1 MDRAHVSKTL
11 SWLLRHGAAE
21 AGLHLDAAG
30 WAPLADVL
38 RITGVSRGDVEAAVR
53 DNTKR
58 RFELDGDRIRAVQ
71 GHSSTQVDL
80 DALEASWE
88 RVVGRVEPLFHGT
101 RLDVLDAVR
110 REGLRP
116 MSRTHVHLA
125 DAPDATVGKR
135 AGVDVLLAV
144 DPARLDQPLFRSPN
158 GVLLTRAVPAAA
170 LTQVWP
176 VSRAAR
182 AALGDAPVGIEVA

>member
-88 RVVGRVEPLFHGT
+88 RVVGRAASDADPLYLKQLWHC
-101 RLDVLDAVR
+101 
-110 REGLRP
+110 
-116 MSRTHVHLA
+116 LA
-125 DAPDATVGKR
+125 RFGRAPHA
-135 AGVDVLLAV
+135 A
-144 DPARLDQPLFRSPN
+144 PA
-158 GVLLTRAVPAAA
+158 
-170 LTQVWP
+170 
-176 VSRAAR
+176 
-182 AALGDAPVGIEVA
+182 